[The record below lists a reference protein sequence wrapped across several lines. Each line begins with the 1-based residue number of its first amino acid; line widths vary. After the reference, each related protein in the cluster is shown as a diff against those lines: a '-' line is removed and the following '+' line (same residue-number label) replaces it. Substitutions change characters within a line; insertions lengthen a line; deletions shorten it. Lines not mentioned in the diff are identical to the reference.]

1 LFQAIFSATAEQFA
15 LTLVSLFRV
24 KPLTIKQ
31 GKEAAMCE
39 FSCDFSLQSERSR
52 QAKVGDRLVTHEFG
66 IGTRGFAAIDDVTM
80 AVRLL
85 PGTELT
91 FAGVV
96 ACLPS
101 SLLDW
106 KMETIKYQTAI
117 FRRTNKDRLAAHD
130 DALEFPDGRIVP
142 LTLLHEGQTATVL
155 QLPAPTKTGTEVRTR
170 DRVGLVA

>member
-1 LFQAIFSATAEQFA
+1 LFPT
-15 LTLVSLFRV
+15 
-24 KPLTIKQ
+24 KPLAIKQ

-52 QAKVGDRLVTHEFG
+52 QAKVGDKLVMREFG
-66 IGTRGFAAIDDVTM
+66 TGTRRFAAIEDVTI

-91 FAGVV
+91 FAGAI

-106 KMETIKYQTAI
+106 KMETINYQTAI
-117 FRRTNKDRLAAHD
+117 SRRTNKDGLAAHD

-142 LTLLHEGQTATVL
+142 LTLLREGQTATVL
-155 QLPAPTKTGTEVRTR
+155 QLPAPNKTGAEVASKIAWASSHDAT
-170 DRVGLVA
+170 ASTAAAAKP